1 MRPLQEV
8 LAFDREG
15 EALLL
20 DHGAIG
26 QILNRGFVPC
36 KALGME
42 FPVKVINLAAA
53 DKAFGVCPAA
63 KEAGPAGPPPGP

>member
-15 EALLL
+15 EALVL

-26 QILNRGFVPC
+26 QIPDLGLVPC
-36 KALGME
+36 QALGME
-42 FPVKVINLAAA
+42 FPVKVVEPC
-53 DKAFGVCPAA
+53 GRR
-63 KEAGPAGPPPGP
+63 